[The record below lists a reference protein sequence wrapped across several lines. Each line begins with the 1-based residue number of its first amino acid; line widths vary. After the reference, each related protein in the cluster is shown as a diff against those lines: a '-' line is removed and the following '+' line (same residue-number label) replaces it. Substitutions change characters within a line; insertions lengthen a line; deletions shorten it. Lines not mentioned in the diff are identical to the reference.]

1 MFSYLDLTSS
11 SVDSNSS
18 ALLFSSSP
26 SSESSDVWSALIA
39 GAVAVWLSS
48 TTPSSVSVSRPNA
61 ETKSELKELR
71 TLSTGT
77 TESSLAL
84 TTLFSPC
91 T

>member
-11 SVDSNSS
+11 SVDSISS